1 MAGNKNKVDRI
12 HDQMPRFFKTRTN
25 PNWNA
30 LITALGESDQELADL
45 IEEVRK
51 QFFIKTASRPYL
63 DRLGANFKVSRPRF
77 IGMDDATFRNY
88 IPILSYQ
95 PKQVKL
101 VLDLLLDVFFFK
113 ETTTAFTQSLQPETY
128 DITDGWELIYTVD
141 QVKLERIQFN
151 ADEFVNIN
159 TCSAEE
165 IVSAINRQAQYSFA
179 VVYDDRIKKQ
189 KFIRL
194 FSTTIGSKGSIQIN
208 GGRADMSLQ
217 FRGFNEEAGSG
228 TNTEWTVTKIGD
240 TVTFQHTG
248 GTSPNLDKLEAGDVV
263 IISIVGNEGSFVI
276 QEIDLNDNSFTFI
289 NLFATPGVYD
299 HSTLPTND
307 LVRFI
312 KPEKMVVYT
321 NNTRSVVWEVSP
333 GEIIV
338 EMPATPPV
346 VKRSLIGS
354 AHLNGMVERV
364 IDTPTQNSL
373 EIADASDWPTGG
385 TFVLQTQDEI
395 QTHILTDSE
404 DVVLTKELNNRFNNA
419 LTFTYTSKTGN
430 ILNGITP
437 DLPTMSDL
445 YENNIT
451 TAVRASNI
459 ITITTSTPHGYHVGE
474 AVRVQDVT
482 PDAGND
488 INGTFVILSTPT
500 TTTFTYM
507 SVGID
512 GAAAGGVSR
521 VERIGMSNDGSLAY
535 LTTAQIN
542 TGIYGPYMWS
552 PDATYVISSLTSTI
566 QSEIKAGNNVRTLPI
581 APVNNIPNAEG
592 FVVFDFGTEF
602 EEGPVRYLYK
612 PTAASMQLD
621 PAYVFK
627 HNHDVGSSITV
638 IRRKGAHVMSGLGKE
653 YPAYITDPAVAR
665 RTLQELMKQVKSAGI
680 FIEFLVRYP
689 EQLYATLDVYGSEK
703 EGLWPVSTQDL

>member
-1 MAGNKNKVDRI
+1 MAANKNKVDLI

-30 LITALGESDQELADL
+30 LITALGESDQELAEL

-77 IGMDDATFRNY
+77 IGMDDPTFRNY

-128 DITDGWELIYTVD
+128 DITDGWELLYTVD
-141 QVKLERIQFN
+141 QTKLERIQFN
-151 ADEFVNIN
+151 ADEFISLSAA
-159 TCSAEE
+159 TAEE
-165 IVSAINRQAQYSFA
+165 VVAAINRQAQFSFA

-194 FSTTIGSKGSIQIN
+194 FSNTIGSKGSIQIT

-217 FRGFNEEAGSG
+217 FRGFNLDAGSE
-228 TNTEWTVTKIGD
+228 TNTVWTVTKIGD

-248 GTSPNLDKLEAGDVV
+248 GTSPNLDKLEIGDIV
-263 IISIVGNEGSFVI
+263 IISINGNEGSFVI
-276 QEIDLNDNSFTFI
+276 QSIDLNNNSFTFI
-289 NLFATPGVYD
+289 NLFATPGVYN
-299 HSTLPTND
+299 HSVLPTD
-307 LVRFI
+307 ELVRFI
-312 KPEKMVVYT
+312 KPEKMVVYL
-321 NNTRSVVWEVSP
+321 NNSRSVVWEVSP

-354 AHLNGMVERV
+354 AHLNGMVARV
-364 IDTPTQNSL
+364 TDTPTQNSL
-373 EIADASDWPTGG
+373 EIENASDWPVAG
-385 TFVLQTQDEI
+385 TFVLQTQNEI
-395 QTHILTDSE
+395 QTHILTGSE
-404 DVVLTKELNNRFNNA
+404 DVVLTKELNTRFNNA
-419 LTFTYTSKTGN
+419 LTFSYTSKTGN
-430 ILNGITP
+430 VLNGISP
-437 DLPTMSDL
+437 NLPIVADL
-445 YENNIT
+445 YENNIVSAT
-451 TAVRASNI
+451 RSSNI
-459 ITITTSTPHGYHVGE
+459 ITIVTSTAHNYEVGE
-474 AVRVQDVT
+474 AVRIQGVA
-482 PDAGND
+482 PDALND
-488 INGTFVILSTPT
+488 INGTFIILSTPT
-500 TTTFTYM
+500 STSFTYM
-507 SVGID
+507 SVGAD
-512 GAAAGGVSR
+512 GVSAGGESR
-521 VERIGMSNDGSLAY
+521 VERIGMSNDGSLIY
-535 LTTAQIN
+535 LTTAQMN

-552 PDATYVISSLTSTI
+552 PDAAYVISSLTSKI

-581 APVNNIPNAEG
+581 EAVNNIPNQEG

-612 PTAASMQLD
+612 PTTGTLQLD

-627 HNHDVGSSITV
+627 QNHEVGSSITV
-638 IRRKGAHVMSGLGKE
+638 IRRRGAHVMSGLGSE

-680 FIEFLVRYP
+680 FLEFLVRYP
-689 EQLYATLDVYGSEK
+689 EQLYSTLDVYDSGR
-703 EGLWPVSTQDL
+703 EGLWPIGDQ